1 MIPKKFFLKFR
12 YQIIS
17 VIVPEHFYYL
27 IIFSFTNIITAEE
40 ETLLILGDSISA
52 GYGIN
57 QKDNWVSVLQS
68 KFDNDGTSIKLINS
82 SVSGDTTSGGLQRLR
97 RDLQKFDPDYVLIEL
112 GGNDALRGYPI
123 KRIKDN
129 LQTMIALIKNNNSKA
144 LLMQIRIP
152 PNYGQKYTLAF
163 ERIYLELAS
172 SEEIYFL
179 PFMLENVGLN
189 PDLMQPDGIHPNAK
203 AQPLI
208 AKDMKKNLDSLLLFK

>member
-1 MIPKKFFLKFR
+1 MSKIFGFLKK
-12 YQIIS
+12 
-17 VIVPEHFYYL
+17 VIFYYL
-27 IIFSFTNIITAEE
+27 IIFFFTNIIIAKEE
-40 ETLLILGDSISA
+40 KLLILGDSISA

-57 QKDNWVSVLQS
+57 QKDNWVAVLQS

-97 RDLQKFDPDYVLIEL
+97 KDLQKFDPDYVLIEL

-129 LQTMIALIKNNNSKA
+129 LQTMIALIKNNNSKV

-163 ERIYLELAS
+163 ERIYLELAA

>member
-1 MIPKKFFLKFR
+1 MSKIFGFLKK
-12 YQIIS
+12 
-17 VIVPEHFYYL
+17 VIFYFL
-27 IIFSFTNIITAEE
+27 IIFSFTNIIIAEE

-129 LQTMIALIKNNNSKA
+129 LQTMIALIKNNNSKV

-152 PNYGQKYTLAF
+152 PNYGQKYALAF

>member
-1 MIPKKFFLKFR
+1 MSKIFGFLKK
-12 YQIIS
+12 
-17 VIVPEHFYYL
+17 VIFYYL
-27 IIFSFTNIITAEE
+27 IIFSFTNIIIAEE

-129 LQTMIALIKNNNSKA
+129 LQTMIALIKSNNSKA

-172 SEEIYFL
+172 TEEIYFL

>member
-1 MIPKKFFLKFR
+1 MSKIFGFLKK
-12 YQIIS
+12 
-17 VIVPEHFYYL
+17 VIFYYL

-82 SVSGDTTSGGLQRLR
+82 SVSGDTTSGGLQRLK

>member
-1 MIPKKFFLKFR
+1 MSKIFGFLKK
-12 YQIIS
+12 
-17 VIVPEHFYYL
+17 VIFYYL

-129 LQTMIALIKNNNSKA
+129 LQTMIALIKSNNSKA

-203 AQPLI
+203 AQPMI
-208 AKDMKKNLDSLLLFK
+208 AKDMKKNLDNLLLFK

>member
-1 MIPKKFFLKFR
+1 MSKIFGFLKK
-12 YQIIS
+12 
-17 VIVPEHFYYL
+17 VIFYYL
-27 IIFSFTNIITAEE
+27 IIFSFTNIIIAEE

-57 QKDNWVSVLQS
+57 QKDNWVSMLQS
-68 KFDNDGTSIKLINS
+68 KFKNDGTSIKLINS
-82 SVSGDTTSGGLQRLR
+82 SVSGDTTSGGLQRLK

>member
-1 MIPKKFFLKFR
+1 MSKIFGFLKK
-12 YQIIS
+12 
-17 VIVPEHFYYL
+17 VIFYYL
-27 IIFSFTNIITAEE
+27 IIFSFTNIIIAEE

-57 QKDNWVSVLQS
+57 QKDNWVTVLQS
-68 KFDNDGTSIKLINS
+68 KFDNEGTSIKLINS

-163 ERIYLELAS
+163 ERIYVELAS

>member
-1 MIPKKFFLKFR
+1 MSKIFGFLKK
-12 YQIIS
+12 
-17 VIVPEHFYYL
+17 VIFCYL
-27 IIFSFTNIITAEE
+27 TIFSFTNIIIAEE

-57 QKDNWVSVLQS
+57 QKDNWVSELQT

-172 SEEIYFL
+172 TEEIYFL

>member
-1 MIPKKFFLKFR
+1 MSKIFGFLKK
-12 YQIIS
+12 
-17 VIVPEHFYYL
+17 VIFYYL
-27 IIFSFTNIITAEE
+27 IIFSFTNIIIAEE

-57 QKDNWVSVLQS
+57 QKDNWVSMLQS

>member
-1 MIPKKFFLKFR
+1 MSKIFGFLKK
-12 YQIIS
+12 
-17 VIVPEHFYYL
+17 VIFYYL

-129 LQTMIALIKNNNSKA
+129 LQTMIALIKSNNSKA

-189 PDLMQPDGIHPNAK
+189 PDLMQPDGIHPNAT
-203 AQPLI
+203 AQPLL

>member
-1 MIPKKFFLKFR
+1 MSKIFGFLKK
-12 YQIIS
+12 
-17 VIVPEHFYYL
+17 VIFYYL
-27 IIFSFTNIITAEE
+27 IIFSFTNIIIAEE

-57 QKDNWVSVLQS
+57 QKDNWVSMLQN
-68 KFDNDGTSIKLINS
+68 KFNNDGTSIKLINS
-82 SVSGDTTSGGLQRLR
+82 SVSGDTTSGGLQRLK

-172 SEEIYFL
+172 TEEIYFL

>member
-1 MIPKKFFLKFR
+1 MSKIFGFLKK
-12 YQIIS
+12 
-17 VIVPEHFYYL
+17 VIFYYL
-27 IIFSFTNIITAEE
+27 IIFCFTNIITAEE

-57 QKDNWVSVLQS
+57 QKDNWVSALQS

-97 RDLQKFDPDYVLIEL
+97 KDLQKFDPDYVLIEL

-129 LQTMIALIKNNNSKA
+129 LQTMIALIKNNNSKV

-163 ERIYLELAS
+163 ERIYKELAS

>member
-1 MIPKKFFLKFR
+1 MSKIFGFLKK
-12 YQIIS
+12 
-17 VIVPEHFYYL
+17 VIFYYL
-27 IIFSFTNIITAEE
+27 IIFSFTNIIIAEE

-57 QKDNWVSVLQS
+57 QKDNWVSMLQS
-68 KFDNDGTSIKLINS
+68 KFNNDGTSIKLINS

-163 ERIYLELAS
+163 ERIYLELAA

-203 AQPLI
+203 AQTLI
-208 AKDMKKNLDSLLLFK
+208 AKDIKKNLDNLLLFK

>member
-1 MIPKKFFLKFR
+1 MSKIFGFLKK
-12 YQIIS
+12 
-17 VIVPEHFYYL
+17 VIFYYL
-27 IIFSFTNIITAEE
+27 IIFSFSNIITAEE

-57 QKDNWVSVLQS
+57 QKDSWVSVLQS

-129 LQTMIALIKNNNSKA
+129 LQTMIALIKNNSSKA

-189 PDLMQPDGIHPNAK
+189 PDLMQPDGVHPNAK

>member
-1 MIPKKFFLKFR
+1 MSKIFGFLKK
-12 YQIIS
+12 
-17 VIVPEHFYYL
+17 VIFYYL

-163 ERIYLELAS
+163 ERIYLELAA

-179 PFMLENVGLN
+179 PFMLENIGLN

-208 AKDMKKNLDSLLLFK
+208 AKDMKKNLDNLLLFK

>member
-1 MIPKKFFLKFR
+1 MSKIFGFLKK
-12 YQIIS
+12 
-17 VIVPEHFYYL
+17 VIFYYL
-27 IIFSFTNIITAEE
+27 IIFSFTNIIIAEE

-57 QKDNWVSVLQS
+57 QKDNWVSMLQS
-68 KFDNDGTSIKLINS
+68 KFNNDGTSIKLINS
-82 SVSGDTTSGGLQRLR
+82 SVSGDTTSGGLQRLK

-172 SEEIYFL
+172 TEEIYFL

-208 AKDMKKNLDSLLLFK
+208 AKDMKKNLDNLLLFK

>member
-1 MIPKKFFLKFR
+1 MSKIFGFLKK
-12 YQIIS
+12 
-17 VIVPEHFYYL
+17 VIFYFL
-27 IIFSFTNIITAEE
+27 IIFSFTNIIIAEE

-82 SVSGDTTSGGLQRLR
+82 SVSGDTTSGGLQRLK

-152 PNYGQKYTLAF
+152 PNYGQKYALAF

-208 AKDMKKNLDSLLLFK
+208 AKDIKKNLDSLLLFK

>member
-1 MIPKKFFLKFR
+1 MSKIFGFLKK
-12 YQIIS
+12 
-17 VIVPEHFYYL
+17 VIFYYL
-27 IIFSFTNIITAEE
+27 IIFSFTNIIIAEE

-172 SEEIYFL
+172 TEEIYFL

-208 AKDMKKNLDSLLLFK
+208 AKDMKKNLDNLLLFK

>member
-1 MIPKKFFLKFR
+1 MSKIFGFLKK
-12 YQIIS
+12 
-17 VIVPEHFYYL
+17 VIFYYL
-27 IIFSFTNIITAEE
+27 IIFSFTNIIIAEE

-57 QKDNWVSVLQS
+57 QKDNWVSMLQS
-68 KFDNDGTSIKLINS
+68 KFNNDGTSIKLINS

-129 LQTMIALIKNNNSKA
+129 LQTMIALIKSNNSKA

>member
-1 MIPKKFFLKFR
+1 MSKIFGFLKK
-12 YQIIS
+12 
-17 VIVPEHFYYL
+17 VIFYYL
-27 IIFSFTNIITAEE
+27 IIFSFTNIIIAEE

-57 QKDNWVSVLQS
+57 QKDNWVSMLQS
-68 KFDNDGTSIKLINS
+68 KFENDGTSIKLINS
-82 SVSGDTTSGGLQRLR
+82 SVSGDTTSGGLQRLK

>member
-1 MIPKKFFLKFR
+1 MSKIFGFLKK
-12 YQIIS
+12 
-17 VIVPEHFYYL
+17 VIFYYL
-27 IIFSFTNIITAEE
+27 IIFSFTNIIIAEE

-57 QKDNWVSVLQS
+57 QKDNWVSMLQS

-82 SVSGDTTSGGLQRLR
+82 SVSGDTTSGGLQRLK

-152 PNYGQKYTLAF
+152 PNYGQKYTLAV
-163 ERIYLELAS
+163 ERIYL
-172 SEEIYFL
+172 
-179 PFMLENVGLN
+179 
-189 PDLMQPDGIHPNAK
+189 
-203 AQPLI
+203 
-208 AKDMKKNLDSLLLFK
+208 

>member
-1 MIPKKFFLKFR
+1 M
-12 YQIIS
+12 
-17 VIVPEHFYYL
+17 
-27 IIFSFTNIITAEE
+27 
-40 ETLLILGDSISA
+40 
-52 GYGIN
+52 
-57 QKDNWVSVLQS
+57 
-68 KFDNDGTSIKLINS
+68 
-82 SVSGDTTSGGLQRLR
+82 QRLK

-129 LQTMIALIKNNNSKA
+129 LQTMISLIKNNNSKV

-152 PNYGQKYTLAF
+152 PNYGQKYTLSF
-163 ERIYLELAS
+163 ERIYKELAS
-172 SEEIYFL
+172 SKEIYFL
-179 PFMLENVGLN
+179 HFMLENIGLN

>member
-1 MIPKKFFLKFR
+1 MSKIFGFLKK
-12 YQIIS
+12 
-17 VIVPEHFYYL
+17 VIFYYL
-27 IIFSFTNIITAEE
+27 IIFSFTNIIIAEE

-57 QKDNWVSVLQS
+57 QKDNWVSMLQS
-68 KFDNDGTSIKLINS
+68 KFHNDGTSIKLINS
-82 SVSGDTTSGGLQRLR
+82 SVSGDTTSGGLQRLK

>member
-1 MIPKKFFLKFR
+1 MSKIFGFLKK
-12 YQIIS
+12 
-17 VIVPEHFYYL
+17 VIFYFL
-27 IIFSFTNIITAEE
+27 IIFSFTNIIIAEE

-68 KFDNDGTSIKLINS
+68 KFDNEGTSIKLINS

-144 LLMQIRIP
+144 LLMQIKIP

-172 SEEIYFL
+172 TEEIYFL

>member
-1 MIPKKFFLKFR
+1 M
-12 YQIIS
+12 
-17 VIVPEHFYYL
+17 
-27 IIFSFTNIITAEE
+27 
-40 ETLLILGDSISA
+40 
-52 GYGIN
+52 
-57 QKDNWVSVLQS
+57 LQS

-163 ERIYLELAS
+163 ERIYLELAA

-179 PFMLENVGLN
+179 PFMLENIGLN

>member
-1 MIPKKFFLKFR
+1 MSKIFGFLKK
-12 YQIIS
+12 
-17 VIVPEHFYYL
+17 VIFYYL
-27 IIFSFTNIITAEE
+27 IIFSFTNIIIAEE

-57 QKDNWVSVLQS
+57 QKDNWVSMLQS
-68 KFDNDGTSIKLINS
+68 KFNNDGTSIKLINS

-208 AKDMKKNLDSLLLFK
+208 AKDMKKNLDNLLLFK

>member
-1 MIPKKFFLKFR
+1 MSKIFGFLKK
-12 YQIIS
+12 
-17 VIVPEHFYYL
+17 VIFYYL
-27 IIFSFTNIITAEE
+27 IIFSFTIIIIAEE

-129 LQTMIALIKNNNSKA
+129 LQTMIALIKSNNSKA

>member
-1 MIPKKFFLKFR
+1 MSKIFGFLKK
-12 YQIIS
+12 
-17 VIVPEHFYYL
+17 VIFYYL
-27 IIFSFTNIITAEE
+27 IIFSFTNIIIAEE

-82 SVSGDTTSGGLQRLR
+82 SVSGDTTSGGLQRLK

-152 PNYGQKYTLAF
+152 PNYGQKYALAF

-203 AQPLI
+203 AQTLI

>member
-1 MIPKKFFLKFR
+1 MSKIFGFLKK
-12 YQIIS
+12 
-17 VIVPEHFYYL
+17 VIFYYL
-27 IIFSFTNIITAEE
+27 IIFSFTNIIIAEE

-57 QKDNWVSVLQS
+57 QKDNWVSMLQS
-68 KFDNDGTSIKLINS
+68 KFNNDGTSIKLINS
-82 SVSGDTTSGGLQRLR
+82 SVSGDTTSGGLQRLK

-129 LQTMIALIKNNNSKA
+129 LQTMIALIKSIYSKA

-172 SEEIYFL
+172 TEEIYFL